1 MAHRSTVT
9 ELPWERAAADDP
21 RYAAWARGDASAGPW
36 RKLEPGALELMRRV
50 LRGDPARRATLD
62 ELRDEPWS
70 ARDER
75 LAVRGEWSPRGRVR
89 Y

>member
-21 RYAAWARGDASAGPW
+21 RYASWARGDSSAGPW
-36 RKLEPGALELMRRV
+36 RKLEPGALELMRRALV
-50 LRGDPARRATLD
+50 AAPARRANL
-62 ELRDEPWS
+62 EQLREEPWS

-75 LAVRGEWSPRGRVR
+75 REAARGE
-89 Y
+89 